1 MSTPKKKKVVV
12 TTTPK
17 RKKPAP
23 TVSKRAAARV
33 VKEEPTELIFG
44 KENFWWMLL
53 GVGFIALGMM
63 LMTGG
68 EQPSPEVWDD
78 NIIYSFRRITLAPI
92 LILAG
97 VVVEVIAIFK

>member
-1 MSTPKKKKVVV
+1 M
-12 TTTPK
+12 
-17 RKKPAP
+17 P
-23 TVSKRAAARV
+23 TVSKRAATPTVR
-33 VKEEPTELIFG
+33 KEPTELIFG
-44 KENFWWMLL
+44 KENFWWMAL
-53 GVGFIALGMM
+53 GVGLIVLGMV

>member
-1 MSTPKKKKVVV
+1 MSTPKKKKKVVV
-12 TTTPK
+12 TTAK
-17 RKKPAP
+17 RAKAAP
-23 TVSKRAAARV
+23 TVSKRATV
-33 VKEEPTELIFG
+33 TTQKQEPVELIFG
-44 KENFWWMLL
+44 KENYYWMAL
-53 GVGFIALGMM
+53 GVGLIVLGMF

-78 NIIYSFRRITLAPI
+78 SIIYSFRRITLAPI